1 MIISFIIVNHNAS
14 DQIGELLESIKASI
28 EYCRS
33 CVNIEVIIVDN
44 ASCYDEYLKLNQ
56 FAKSYSKS
64 QYPNIKVRVFSLSRN
79 YGYSGGVNIGVRL
92 ASGDMVVV
100 SNPDIVVEKDFFA
113 NLLKTYKF
121 MDKRVFEK
129 CIIAPKILIGR
140 TNKINSTGMILHIA
154 GYGLLADLNK
164 KSDQRLC
171 NKAKLVLA
179 PHGALFIAYKK
190 TLLELGPFD
199 PYYFAFLED
208 LDLGLR
214 AYAKGY
220 YVAYVPILVV
230 RHFWGL
236 TWGRALSK
244 IKYYYAE
251 RNRLLTLLKNMPRR
265 YVPAFLPYILVSELV
280 SLAYATINKY
290 PSLKIRIYADV
301 LRSLKYIRKLRALQL
316 SNAVPGYVY
325 YSSKFITI
333 EFTHLIFPGKYTQM
347 LNKLYKLL
355 NKIFRIPL
363 QA

>member
-1 MIISFIIVNHNAS
+1 M
-14 DQIGELLESIKASI
+14 
-28 EYCRS
+28 
-33 CVNIEVIIVDN
+33 NIEVIIVDN
-44 ASCYDEYLKLNQ
+44 ASRYDDYLKLNQ

-64 QYPNIKVRVFSLSRN
+64 RYPSIKVRVFRLSRN
-79 YGYSGGVNIGVRL
+79 YGYSGGVNVGVRL
-92 ASGDMVVV
+92 ASGDIVVV

-113 NLLKTYKF
+113 NFLKIYKF
-121 MDKRVFEK
+121 MEGVFEK
-129 CIIAPKILIGR
+129 CIIAPKILIGK
-140 TNKINSTGMILHIA
+140 TNKINSTGMVLHVA

-164 KSDQRLC
+164 GSDQKSC

-179 PHGALFIAYKK
+179 PHGALFIARKK

-220 YVAYVPILVV
+220 YVVYIPILVV

-265 YVPAFLPYILVSELV
+265 YISIFLPYVLLSELI
-280 SLAYATINKY
+280 SLVYAVVNRY
-290 PSLKIRIYADV
+290 PSIKIKIYADV
-301 LRSLKYIRKLRALQL
+301 LRSLEYIKRSRESML
-316 SNAVPGYVY
+316 SNAIPEYTY
-325 YSSKFITI
+325 YLLRFTTT
-333 EFTHLIFPGKYTQM
+333 EFTHLIFPSKYMQM
-347 LNKLYKLL
+347 LNKLYKLI
-355 NKIFRIPL
+355 NKMLCIPL